1 MLHRVRQVR
10 EASLLPS
17 AAELALAREYL
28 AGDLLALFAAQEPRD
43 QRHSART
50 ASWLL
55 ERGHDS
61 DHDLLVAALLHDA
74 GKGGQRTRDRVVHV
88 ITEWLPAPVVAGEA
102 SRFQMRRALARSRAH
117 SDLGAELLTAAGASP
132 RVAELTRLHHRPA
145 GRDAMLA
152 LLQRAD
158 AAT

>member
-17 AAELALAREYL
+17 AAELALAR
-28 AGDLLALFAAQEPRD
+28 
-43 QRHSART
+43 
-50 ASWLL
+50 
-55 ERGHDS
+55 
-61 DHDLLVAALLHDA
+61 
-74 GKGGQRTRDRVVHV
+74 
-88 ITEWLPAPVVAGEA
+88 
-102 SRFQMRRALARSRAH
+102 SRAH
-117 SDLGAELLTAAGASP
+117 SELGAELLTAAGASP